1 MLVFRLHALAG
12 LMPEPVRQY
21 CTNVYCM
28 VYTQADTTDPIT
40 LLRGLYPTALPEE
53 LVGVAPEL
61 AGRQLSPEA
70 LKGALVYKVIQ
81 QAFTGQELR
90 HRKWCEVSSRVFFVM
105 HWLAFQGMQSWCV
118 LVCHQVCGT
127 AAQWLLH
134 KRVVL
139 VFAALRLQ
147 MSGLAVSH
155 HSVVCKCLH
164 HTQHRRSGGTAY
176 IYTYV

>member
-1 MLVFRLHALAG
+1 MCAVHFGDHTAHMDLGTMYIWYDMVCWVGYAKCVCVCVAQGESRMLVFRLHALAG

-90 HRKWCEVSSRVFFVM
+90 HRKWCEVSS
-105 HWLAFQGMQSWCV
+105 
-118 LVCHQVCGT
+118 
-127 AAQWLLH
+127 
-134 KRVVL
+134 
-139 VFAALRLQ
+139 
-147 MSGLAVSH
+147 
-155 HSVVCKCLH
+155 
-164 HTQHRRSGGTAY
+164 
-176 IYTYV
+176 